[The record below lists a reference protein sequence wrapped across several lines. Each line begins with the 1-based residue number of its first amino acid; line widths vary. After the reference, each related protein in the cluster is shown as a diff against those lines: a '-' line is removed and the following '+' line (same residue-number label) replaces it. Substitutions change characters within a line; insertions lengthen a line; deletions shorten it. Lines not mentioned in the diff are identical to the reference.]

1 MNVEPLFSYSVVIPF
16 KGNVEM
22 LESAL
27 RSIPDRDDIQV
38 LVADDN
44 YDFVEFDSPFKLAA
58 FEHFVVD
65 EHRGAGHARNLALQK
80 VKGRFILFCDSDD
93 WFAQG
98 AFDVFDR
105 CLDTGNDITFFNVAS
120 VRLFGFGPAF
130 RHLRKRLYLR
140 RYLRCGN
147 EDGLRYR
154 WDAPWGKLYK
164 ATYVLDGGYV
174 FGETPVS
181 NDDLFSVHTGHNAG
195 KIGVDVQQPVYVC
208 TSRSGSLTS
217 DKSRGTC
224 LTNYRVHLE
233 KLDYLRSIGRP
244 DLCRRLWMHKLR
256 LFLRCGPIKKC
267 L

>member
-1 MNVEPLFSYSVVIPF
+1 MSKDQYFTYSVIIPF
-16 KGNVEM
+16 KGSVE
-22 LESAL
+22 LLGRAL
-27 RSIPDRDDIQV
+27 DSIPDRADVQV

-44 YDFVEFDSPFKLAA
+44 ETPAIFTPPFHRTAVECFA
-58 FEHFVVD
+58 VD

-80 VKGRFILFCDSDD
+80 VRGRFILFCDADD
-93 WFAQG
+93 RFAPG

-105 CLDTGNDITFFNVAS
+105 CLDAGNDITFFNVAS
-120 VRLFGFGPAF
+120 VRLSGSGPAF
-130 RHLRKRLYLR
+130 RHLRKRFYLR
-140 RYLRCGN
+140 RYMRCGN

-181 NDDLFSVHTGHNAG
+181 NDDLFSVHTGHNAK

-217 DKSRGTC
+217 DKSRETC

-256 LFLRCGPIKKC
+256 LFLRCGFIKNY

>member
-1 MNVEPLFSYSVVIPF
+1 MRGQCYTYSVIIPF
-16 KGNVEM
+16 KGSVEM
-22 LESAL
+22 LSKAL
-27 RSIPDRDDIQV
+27 KSIPDRADVQV

-44 YDFVEFDSPFKLAA
+44 DEFVGLTSPFKQVTL
-58 FEHFVVD
+58 EHFAVG
-65 EHRGAGHARNLALQK
+65 EHRGAGNARNLALQK

-105 CLDTGNDITFFNVAS
+105 YLDADNDITFFNVDS
-120 VRLFGFGPAF
+120 IRLSGRAPAF

-140 RYLRCGN
+140 RYLRYGN

-154 WDAPWGKLYK
+154 WDAPWGKMYK

-181 NDDLFSVHTGHNAG
+181 NDDLFSVHTGHAAR
-195 KIGVDVQQPVYVC
+195 KIGVDWRRPVYVC

-217 DKSRGTC
+217 DKTRENC

-256 LFLRCGPIKKC
+256 LLLRCGPIKNY